1 MLLSVCSESC
11 GVIFSMVSLMIRTSG
26 GFQASRS
33 PVLCGLLLYGVP
45 RTLWGFAHKQVLN
58 IPVWV
63 NK

>member
-33 PVLCGLLLYGVP
+33 PVLCGLLLCGVP
-45 RTLWGFAHKQVLN
+45 RTL
-58 IPVWV
+58 
-63 NK
+63 